1 MSNYIKIGLQI
12 CWVIILIYW
21 ILSRNKTKKVAD
33 QEGRIKQ
40 FLYYILPLIVAI
52 LLLGPG
58 EWFGHSLIRENFV
71 EHSNFVGFVGLLFCS
86 SGTFLACWARN
97 KLGENWS
104 LSIQKKENH
113 ELIQSGIYG
122 IIRHPIYTGLL
133 MLFVGNAI
141 IVGDYRGIIA
151 VLIVFTS
158 FWFKL
163 LQEEKMLLSIFGR
176 QFIEYQKKTKALI
189 PYIL

>member
-1 MSNYIKIGLQI
+1 MSNSIQIGLQI

-21 ILSRNKTKKVAD
+21 IISWNKTKKVAN

-40 FLYYILPLIVAI
+40 FFYYILPFIIAL

-71 EHSNFVGFVGLLFCS
+71 EHSNFVGIVGLLFCS

-104 LSIQKKENH
+104 FSIQKKEKH
-113 ELIQSGIYG
+113 ELIQNGIYR
-122 IIRHPIYTGLL
+122 IIRHPIYTGFLL
-133 MLFVGNAI
+133 LFIGNAI
-141 IVGDYRGIIA
+141 IVGDFRGIIA
-151 VLIVFTS
+151 VLIVFIS

-163 LQEEKMLLSIFGR
+163 LKEEKTLLSIFGT
-176 QFIEYQKKTKALI
+176 QYIEYQQKTKALI
-189 PYIL
+189 PFIL

>member
-71 EHSNFVGFVGLLFCS
+71 EHSNFVGIVGLLFCS
-86 SGTFLACWARN
+86 SGTFLACWARK

-176 QFIEYQKKTKALI
+176 QYIEYQKKTKALI